1 MKKQVLK
8 RAATVAAAMLLTA
21 ALTVGGVCAMTHMTH
36 TETEANKSK
45 ISSEGS
51 AVSVTHTPSLPD
63 ITEESVTPPDDGILI
78 RALDLS
84 NSDTLISDFS
94 GLSPDIDAIN
104 RLVVPV
110 LKCDGSPEVLIYHTH
125 ATESYA
131 DGDTYDDG
139 HVFLSDDDASNMIAV
154 GNIIAETLEAN
165 GIGVIHDTFHHNA
178 ESYNKAYSSSR
189 RSTIKTLSQYSG
201 IKLVIDI
208 HRDAVSI
215 DGSQRKPLTYI
226 NEKPTAQLMLVAGSN
241 HNGWQN
247 NLACSLAL
255 QRAMNE
261 MYPTLARP
269 IYFSKG
275 EYNQSLS
282 GGSILIEVGAAGN
295 TLAEAK
301 RAAVCAAN
309 AICRAFTHRETQKF
323 PDRSAVVLAP

>member
-1 MKKQVLK
+1 MNMKKQGLK
-8 RAATVAAAMLLTA
+8 RAATVAAAMILTA
-21 ALTVGGVCAMTHMTH
+21 ALAAGGVCAMTHMTH
-36 TETEANKSK
+36 TESEASEAKTF
-45 ISSEGS
+45 SEGS
-51 AVSVTHTPSLPD
+51 SVSVIHVPSLPD
-63 ITEESVTPPDDGILI
+63 MAEESVTVPDDGILI

-84 NSDTLISDFS
+84 NADTLISDFS
-94 GLSPDIDAIN
+94 ELSPDIDAIS
-104 RLVVPV
+104 RLDVPA

-131 DGDTYDDG
+131 DGDTYEDG
-139 HVFLSDDDASNMIAV
+139 HVFLSDNDESNMIAI
-154 GNIIAETLEAN
+154 GNAVAEILEAN

-189 RSTIKTLSQYSG
+189 RSAVKTLSQYSG

-282 GGSILIEVGAAGN
+282 GGSMLIEVGAAGN
-295 TLAEAK
+295 TAEEAK

-309 AICRAFTHRETQKF
+309 AICRAFTRRGRQTA
-323 PDRSAVVLAP
+323 PDR

>member
-8 RAATVAAAMLLTA
+8 SAATIAAAMLLTA
-21 ALTVGGVCAMTHMTH
+21 ALAVGGVFAMTHMTR
-36 TETEANKSK
+36 TEAKAGEAK
-45 ISSEGS
+45 TFSEGS
-51 AVSVTHTPSLPD
+51 SVSASRLFTLPDMPEESAAVS
-63 ITEESVTPPDDGILI
+63 DGGVLI
-78 RALDLS
+78 RALELS
-84 NSDTLISDFS
+84 DSGTLLSDFS
-94 GLSPDIDAIN
+94 GLSPDTDAISG
-104 RLVVPV
+104 LAVPV

-131 DGDTYDDG
+131 VGDTYEEG
-139 HVFLSDDDASNMIAV
+139 HVFLSDDDESNMIAI
-154 GNIIAETLEAN
+154 GNTVAEILEAN

-178 ESYNKAYSSSR
+178 ESYGKAYSSSR
-189 RSTIKTLSQYSG
+189 RSVIKTLSRYSG

-208 HRDAVSI
+208 HRDAVAV

-226 NEKPTAQLMLVAGSN
+226 DEKPTAQLMLVAGSS
-241 HNGWQN
+241 HNGWQY

-282 GGSILIEVGAAGN
+282 AGSILIEVGAAGN
-295 TLAEAK
+295 TAAEAK
-301 RAAVCAAN
+301 RAAVYAAN
-309 AICRAFTHRETQKF
+309 AICRAFTRRETQKF
-323 PDRSAVVLAP
+323 PDRSAAVHAR